1 MAKILAN
8 EAIRTMTKTAAGMT
22 MGSDAFL
29 LCCVVVMQQDSI
41 QYRRPV
47 SNWNHTLCDILG
59 FNQKQLFRARDRAI
73 EAGWLQ
79 YTPGRKSV
87 AGNYMVTIP
96 DHARDCDG
104 TICEEISDEHGNNN
118 GTMCPQSGNNVS
130 TIREQYGNNAG
141 TIRETFPPN
150 PKPVPRP
157 IPGEN
162 ARDPDNAAEAE
173 GMDEMLAAMK
183 TPPEPATEPVVEIRR
198 NKIPDNDSAEDWVEC
213 PWEERTLHPYWFLL
227 SRKTNLITRRDNW
240 ETFCGMM
247 ATYPLKRINRAIE
260 LLRDDG
266 KGQKMFVDTIYAKC
280 KELTNA

>member
-96 DHARDCDG
+96 EHAKDCDG
-104 TICEEISDEHGNNN
+104 TICEENTDESGNNK

-130 TIREQYGNNAG
+130 TMREQCGNNAG
-141 TIRETFPPN
+141 TIRETFIPIPN
-150 PKPVPRP
+150 PNP
-157 IPGEN
+157 IPKPSIN
-162 ARDPDNAAEAE
+162 ASTHKDDLFPPGPPRNDPIVGKIDDEGRWRIEVQNEAWALEIKKVTSKIGAKNWTQWKTIHDGLFKGNTKALTEFIAGMSADKRWPDDIQTEYSKRRPDAVAELN
-173 GMDEMLAAMK
+173 G
-183 TPPEPATEPVVEIRR
+183 
-198 NKIPDNDSAEDWVEC
+198 
-213 PWEERTLHPYWFLL
+213 
-227 SRKTNLITRRDNW
+227 RKVHYL
-240 ETFCGMM
+240 
-247 ATYPLKRINRAIE
+247 
-260 LLRDDG
+260 
-266 KGQKMFVDTIYAKC
+266 
-280 KELTNA
+280 